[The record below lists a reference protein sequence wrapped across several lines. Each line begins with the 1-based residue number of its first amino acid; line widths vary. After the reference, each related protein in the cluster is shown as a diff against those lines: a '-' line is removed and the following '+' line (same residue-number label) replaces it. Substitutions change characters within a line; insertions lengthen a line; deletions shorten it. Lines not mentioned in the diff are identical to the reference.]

1 MLVKIVVLVERADRE
16 SVAVCTPDLYV
27 CMYRSHGTAQATGTS
42 TCRVWGGAPVAYRHN
57 VPPYTSAGS
66 ARALAGVCR
75 VLAVSGCVGVIGTV
89 GSSTPLLP
97 YPRPPYAT
105 ALGVLQYSSLTP
117 TYLPHYYHCPW
128 GSGKGGLHT
137 AIALKTTHDQTTSCL
152 VVSLS
157 SPRTTLRYATHV
169 GVVSQY
175 TSVGS
180 SRRYPRVGCVC
191 GRRSP
196 RA

>member
-1 MLVKIVVLVERADRE
+1 MNCG
-16 SVAVCTPDLYV
+16 VCLPTLPL
-27 CMYRSHGTAQATGTS
+27 
-42 TCRVWGGAPVAYRHN
+42 
-57 VPPYTSAGS
+57 
-66 ARALAGVCR
+66 ARLGLRRGCVCR

-175 TSVGS
+175 TSFWQLPSLSVGGLRLWSPVAARVTLRPGS
-180 SRRYPRVGCVC
+180 SC
-191 GRRSP
+191 S
-196 RA
+196 RAP

>member
-1 MLVKIVVLVERADRE
+1 
-16 SVAVCTPDLYV
+16 
-27 CMYRSHGTAQATGTS
+27 MYRSHGTAQATGTS
-42 TCRVWGGAPVAYRHN
+42 TCRVGGGRQLHIGTIGLPTL
-57 VPPYTSAGS
+57 PL
-66 ARALAGVCR
+66 ARLGLRRVCVCR
-75 VLAVSGCVGVIGTV
+75 ALAVSGCVGVIGTV

-128 GSGKGGLHT
+128 GSGNGGLHT
-137 AIALKTTHDQTTSCL
+137 AIALKTTQDQTTSCL

-175 TSVGS
+175 TSFGS
-180 SRRYPRVGCVC
+180 SRRYPWVGCVC